1 MCGRFVSV
9 TDADGLVEFFTID
22 ERQVD
27 DLAPNVNVAPTEQV
41 PAVVEHHGRR
51 ALTAFRWGLVPHWAK
66 DLKAGNRLINA
77 RDDSLA
83 RNPSFRDAFARHRCL
98 IPADGFFEW
107 RREGKTRVPFHAV
120 ARDETP
126 LALAGLWAAWRD
138 PADPDAPWVR
148 TCTIVTTAA
157 NATIGELHDRM
168 PVVLDRGDWAEWLDR
183 EQRDTS
189 ALQHLLRPAPDDL
202 LQLRRVSQ
210 DVNSPR
216 NKDPELLTPVE

>member
-41 PAVVEHHGRR
+41 PAVVEHDHRR
-51 ALTAFRWGLVPHWAK
+51 ALTTFRWGLVPHWAD
-66 DLKAGNRLINA
+66 DLKIGSRLINA

-83 RNPSFRDAFARHRCL
+83 TKPAFRDAFARHRCI
-98 IPADGFFEW
+98 IPADGFYEW
-107 RREGKTRVPFHAV
+107 RREGKSRIPFHV
-120 ARDETP
+120 TARDGSP
-126 LALAGLWAAWRD
+126 LALAGLWAVWRD
-138 PADPDAPWVR
+138 PAQPDAPRVR
-148 TCTIVTTAA
+148 TCTIVTTGA
-157 NATIGELHDRM
+157 NEVVGELHDRM
-168 PVVLDRGDWAEWLDR
+168 PVVLAREDWAEWLDR
-183 EQRDTS
+183 GQRDT
-189 ALQHLLRPAPDDL
+189 ATLQHLLRPAPDDL
-202 LQLRRVSQ
+202 LELRRVSQ